1 MSRRTSITIVPAG
14 EDHIASIAE
23 RMRDEDRA
31 EVWASSRSTP
41 YQALDHSLKQSSQAW
56 TALIDDQAEVMFGV
70 MDLNILTAMGAP
82 WLLGTDA
89 VVTHNRQFLR
99 RSLWWRGKLLEQY
112 DVLKNFV
119 HDDNV
124 VSKRWLQ
131 WLGFTLHDPIR
142 AGASGEPF
150 RLFEMRR

>member
-1 MSRRTSITIVPAG
+1 MPRITIVPAG
-14 EDHIASIAE
+14 EDYIASIAE

-41 YQALDHSLKQSSQAW
+41 QKSLETSLSHSSQAW
-56 TALIDDQAEVMFGV
+56 TALIDDQPEVMFGV
-70 MDLNILTAMGAP
+70 MDINILTATGAP

-89 VVTHNRQFLR
+89 VVTYNRQFLR

-142 AGASGEPF
+142 AGAGGEPF